1 MTAQT
6 VARNKAVYFT
16 YLIKDEH
23 GTTLEQSDMPIG
35 YVHGASSNLLPKLER
50 ALEGHAVGDSIEVLI
65 EPSEGFGEHDPS
77 LTFTDDLANVPPEL
91 RHVGAEAQM
100 ENERGESATFI
111 VTKIENG
118 KLTVD
123 GNHPYAGKNVIYRL
137 SVTEIREATP
147 AEMASGY
154 PDGQQAPS
162 LH

>member
-6 VARNKAVYFT
+6 VARNKAVFFT

-35 YVHGASSNLLPKLER
+35 YVHGAGSSLLPKLEQ
-50 ALEGHAVGDSIEVLI
+50 ALEGRAVGDAVEVLI
-65 EPSEGFGEHDPS
+65 EPDEGFGEHDPN
-77 LTFTDDLANVPPEL
+77 LTFTDDIANVPSEL
-91 RHVGAEAQM
+91 RYVGAEAQM
-100 ENERGESATFI
+100 ENERGETATFI

-137 SVTEIREATP
+137 SVTEIRDATP
-147 AEMASGY
+147 AELASGY
-154 PDGQQAPS
+154 PAGQQPPS